1 MKRVAVPIAIAAVAA
16 TLLAGCGQQDAP
28 APKPKEIIV
37 RSANQ
42 KTLFE
47 LTDLN
52 RAIALKRAIGDQGLR
67 CKQIVTTGYI
77 ARYKNMDV
85 WTATCG
91 DKREW
96 ALFIGADDSVQVRG
110 CEDVAQLGLP
120 TCTIKPG
127 TEGGTGLDE
136 VSINQ
141 AN

>member
-1 MKRVAVPIAIAAVAA
+1 MKRIAAPIAITAVAA
-16 TLLAGCGQQDAP
+16 TLLAGCGTEDAP
-28 APKPKEIIV
+28 APKPKEIMV

-67 CKQIVTTGYI
+67 CKQIVTTGYV

-91 DKREW
+91 DKRAW
-96 ALFIGADDSVQVRG
+96 ALFIGADDSVQVRE
-110 CEDVAQLGLP
+110 CEHVAQLGLP
-120 TCTIKPG
+120 ACTIKPG
-127 TEGGTGLDE
+127 TEGGTGLNE
-136 VSINQ
+136 VSTNS
-141 AN
+141 AG